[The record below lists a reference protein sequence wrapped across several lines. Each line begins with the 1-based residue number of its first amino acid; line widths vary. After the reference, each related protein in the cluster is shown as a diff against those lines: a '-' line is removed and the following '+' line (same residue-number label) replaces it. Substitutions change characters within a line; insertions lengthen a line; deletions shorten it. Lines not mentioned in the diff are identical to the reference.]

1 MNQEKISY
9 EQMRDKATS
18 LRTSA
23 NKLQVIFDQ
32 AKVEIGKLGTED
44 TWKSQAADQF
54 VEKFNGLA
62 AKFPDFIT
70 KVNDCATFI
79 DNTVNAYETS
89 DQKIGQSA
97 NEYLN
102 S

>member
-9 EQMRDKATS
+9 EQMRDKAAS

-23 NKLQVIFDQ
+23 NNLQAIFDQ
-32 AKVEIGKLGTED
+32 VKVEIGKIGVED
-44 TWKSQAADQF
+44 TWKSNAATEF
-54 VEKFNGLA
+54 VNKFNTLS

-89 DQKIGQSA
+89 DQKIGNSA

>member
-9 EQMRDKATS
+9 EQMRDKAGS
-18 LRTSA
+18 LRSSA
-23 NKLQVIFDQ
+23 NKLQAVFDQ
-32 AKVEIGKLGTED
+32 VKVEIGKLGTED
-44 TWKSQAADQF
+44 TWKSAAATEF
-54 VEKFNGLA
+54 IEKFNTLA

>member
-9 EQMRDKATS
+9 EQMRGKADS

-23 NKLQVIFDQ
+23 TKLQEIFDQ
-32 AKVEIGKLGTED
+32 VKVEISKLGTED
-44 TWKSQAADQF
+44 TWKSSAATEF
-54 VEKFNGLA
+54 INKFNSLSG
-62 AKFPDFIT
+62 KFPDFIQ
-70 KVNDCATFI
+70 KVRDCATFI
-79 DNTVNAYETS
+79 DNSVEGYETADS
-89 DQKIGQSA
+89 KIGQSA